1 MKLRNHKPKSL
12 EEIFASP
19 LLADVTPAE
28 TRTSSHSDPVV
39 SNFLEIVDFVHA
51 HNRQPIIDDP
61 TEKSLARRLK
71 AYQGD
76 PGLAAKVRQYD
87 DCGLLQ
93 PEPEPEEKK
102 EEVVSKKPTSI
113 DDIFSNDTLG
123 LLDDVRTDIF
133 ELTHVDPAKPKD
145 RAQPDEIGRRRP
157 CQDFW
162 RYEGLFYEIRR
173 LLNTTSVMLT
183 QPREAQIR
191 TGSLFILKGQICYV
205 GAELKGREGA
215 KNRGAENKRFHLVFD
230 NGTEA
235 NLLQHSIANVLSA
248 DPHSKFIDTRKNLFS
263 TESVIITGEDK
274 PTGFVYV
281 LETESKAPEL
291 AELKGRHT
299 LVKIGYST
307 QAVRERIARAERE
320 QTYLCAKVKI
330 VAEIACFN
338 LNPHAFE
345 KLIHAFLYKQRL
357 QIKLRDRR
365 GNVYEPKEWFCV
377 CKETAVEICRH
388 IVAGDIGQ
396 YRMDDTTGE
405 LIKK

>member
-145 RAQPDEIGRRRP
+145 RAQPDEIGRRRHAK
-157 CQDFW
+157 
-162 RYEGLFYEIRR
+162 
-173 LLNTTSVMLT
+173 TSGDMRGFFMKYGGCLT
-183 QPREAQIR
+183 QP
-191 TGSLFILKGQICYV
+191 
-205 GAELKGREGA
+205 
-215 KNRGAENKRFHLVFD
+215 
-230 NGTEA
+230 
-235 NLLQHSIANVLSA
+235 
-248 DPHSKFIDTRKNLFS
+248 P
-263 TESVIITGEDK
+263 
-274 PTGFVYV
+274 
-281 LETESKAPEL
+281 
-291 AELKGRHT
+291 
-299 LVKIGYST
+299 
-307 QAVRERIARAERE
+307 
-320 QTYLCAKVKI
+320 
-330 VAEIACFN
+330 
-338 LNPHAFE
+338 
-345 KLIHAFLYKQRL
+345 
-357 QIKLRDRR
+357 
-365 GNVYEPKEWFCV
+365 
-377 CKETAVEICRH
+377 
-388 IVAGDIGQ
+388 
-396 YRMDDTTGE
+396 
-405 LIKK
+405 